1 MMISKTTP
9 IMDILRL
16 KPRARM
22 ILASH
27 GMGCIGCLA
36 SSTET
41 LENGA
46 KMHNVDVEI
55 LLKELNEDPPA
66 P

>member
-1 MMISKTTP
+1 MVITKSTA
-9 IMDILRL
+9 IMEILRL
-16 KPRARM
+16 NPRARE

-41 LENGA
+41 VENGA
-46 KMHNVDVEI
+46 KMHGIDLGI
-55 LLKELNEDPPA
+55 LLRELNDASPA
-66 P
+66 E

>member
-1 MMISKTTP
+1 MMITKSTP
-9 IMDILRL
+9 IMDILRIN
-16 KPRARM
+16 PRARE
-22 ILASH
+22 ILAMH

-46 KMHNVDVEI
+46 KMHDIDVEL
-55 LLKELNEDPPA
+55 LLKELNEDLVGK
-66 P
+66 